1 MKGDIMPITR
11 SQVKSKTMVAYIL
24 QSHRKTKIYLPD
36 IEVLNKRTFK
46 EILKKH
52 ETVYLKPDRGRKSKG
67 IIRIDRNEGFYLLR
81 KSKEELEYKFDSQP
95 SLWSSVSKLTSHTRH
110 VIQQGINSVTKDNR
124 YFDLRC
130 HALRI
135 HGEWVIGGI
144 CARLGSSGNI
154 VTTSHIGGTP
164 ILLDSLFTDFLGYS
178 KEDQDRVMEILQDCI
193 LNAVNVVS
201 RVYPRNWE
209 FAVDIGLDTDKRVW
223 IYEVNNEP
231 LIRGTFKL
239 LTDKKLYEKIRYLR
253 TIAK

>member
-1 MKGDIMPITR
+1 MPITR

-24 QSHRKTKIYLPD
+24 QSHDKSNIYLPD
-36 IEVLNKRTFK
+36 IEVLNQRNF
-46 EILKKH
+46 EEMLEKH

-67 IIRIDRNEGFYLLR
+67 IIRIRRTEGLYLLR
-81 KSKEELEYKFDSQP
+81 KSNEELEYKFDSQP
-95 SLWSSVSKLTSHTRH
+95 SLWSSVRQWTSHTRY

-144 CARLGSSGNI
+144 CARLGSPGNI

-178 KEDQDRVMEILQDCI
+178 KEDQDQVMEILQDCI

-201 RVYPRNWE
+201 PVYPRNWE

-231 LIRGTFKL
+231 LIRGNFKL

>member
-24 QSHRKTKIYLPD
+24 QSHDKSNIYLPD
-36 IEVLNKRTFK
+36 IEVLNKRTFE
-46 EILKKH
+46 EILEKH
-52 ETVYLKPDRGRKSKG
+52 KTVYLKPDRGRKSEG
-67 IIRIDRNEGFYLLR
+67 IIRIYRNEGFYLLR

-95 SLWSSVSKLTSHTRH
+95 SLWSSVRKLTSHTRY

-144 CARLGSSGNI
+144 CARLGSPGNI

-178 KEDQDRVMEILQDCI
+178 KEDQDQVMEILQDCI

-201 RVYPRNWE
+201 PVYPRNWE

-231 LIRGTFKL
+231 LIRGNFKL